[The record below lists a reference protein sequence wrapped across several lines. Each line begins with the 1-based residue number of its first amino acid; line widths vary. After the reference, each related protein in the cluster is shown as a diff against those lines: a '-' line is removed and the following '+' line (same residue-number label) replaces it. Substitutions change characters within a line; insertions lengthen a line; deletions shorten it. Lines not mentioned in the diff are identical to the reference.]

1 MIKMSGTIA
10 VPGEF
15 TYGDVTEIKT
25 AEELKDAAFR
35 HPIVTVSYGHTMDG
49 LMPPANMQIGTISQK
64 WSEEEQKVL
73 GEMWLH
79 EEKIP
84 EKLRQKI
91 DDGKNIPI
99 SAGIMLESVDEE
111 GTQRGIT
118 YTHIAVVDGEDP
130 KCPLGVCGMNVR
142 LESDRLVRL
151 EQSTEIDPP
160 EPKAEKETEAPPVE
174 ADSDEYV
181 EALKKQ
187 PASVIGD
194 PVEPEQPKP
203 EEPAEQKPEETDEQA
218 PEEEVKLEPE
228 VLIPAEI
235 VTVRKEFEIIDGKYV
250 FVPQAFKQK
259 QEKED

>member
-15 TYGDVTEIKT
+15 TYGDNTEIKT

-35 HPIVTVSYGHTMDG
+35 HPIVTVTYGHTMDG

-64 WSEEEQKVL
+64 WSEEEQKVI

-91 DDGKNIPI
+91 DNGEAVPI
-99 SAGIMLESVDEE
+99 SAGIMLDSIDDD
-111 GTQRGIT
+111 GTQRGIA
-118 YTHIAVVDGEDP
+118 YTHIAIVDGEDP

-151 EQSTEIDPP
+151 EKSTEITPP
-160 EPKAEKETEAPPVE
+160 EPKAEKEEEAPPTEETEVVP
-174 ADSDEYV
+174 D
-181 EALKKQ
+181 
-187 PASVIGD
+187 
-194 PVEPEQPKP
+194 VEPEEPEVEQPKP
-203 EEPAEQKPEETDEQA
+203 EEPAAQKPEETDEPA
-218 PEEEVKLEPE
+218 PDEEVVLEPE
-228 VLIPAEI
+228 VIIPAEI

-259 QEKED
+259 QEQTE

>member
-1 MIKMSGTIA
+1 MIKMSGTLA

-35 HPIVTVSYGHTMDG
+35 HPIVTVTYGHTMDG

-91 DDGKNIPI
+91 DNGEAIPI
-99 SAGIMLESVDEE
+99 SAGIMLDSIDD
-111 GTQRGIT
+111 GGIQRGIT
-118 YTHIAVVDGEDP
+118 YTHIAIIDGEDP

-151 EQSTEIDPP
+151 EKTTEIPPP
-160 EPKAEKETEAPPVE
+160 EPKAEKEEEAPPESEPTPDEVVE
-174 ADSDEYV
+174 E
-181 EALKKQ
+181 
-187 PASVIGD
+187 
-194 PVEPEQPKP
+194 EPEQPKP
-203 EEPAEQKPEETDEQA
+203 EEPAEQKPEETDEQE
-218 PEEEVKLEPE
+218 PEEEVKLVPE
-228 VLIPAEI
+228 VIIPAEI

-259 QEKED
+259 QEKT